1 MGGLSFG
8 NKQDEDGKG
17 RAPPLEIF
25 PAAYPVPR
33 TDPVSIKA
41 APGGVDRTGKLTQH
55 EAITRNTCSQACPLP
70 GPMQKLQPSG
80 SQR

>member
-8 NKQDEDGKG
+8 NKEDEDRKG
-17 RAPPLEIF
+17 RAPPLEIS
-25 PAAYPVPR
+25 PAAHPVPR
-33 TDPVSIKA
+33 TDPVSRKA
-41 APGGVDRTGKLTQH
+41 APGGVDSTGNLTQH

-70 GPMQKLQPSG
+70 GPMQKLQPSR